1 VFRAWAR
8 TLPERLGGRVVFGAL
23 VGVLAIALV
32 LRIWAAT
39 HGYEFRHGSDA
50 DQYERL
56 AARLYQD
63 GEFGIPGS
71 ENPYDFAPG
80 MPFFAAGVYWLT
92 GGVSPVTARIAVA
105 LLGTLAVFVVF
116 LLGRRLG
123 GPWAGLAG
131 AALAAVYPPTIFYT
145 SLFSSEPLAMLTV
158 AAGVLAFLWAADRGR
173 PLWAWLVP
181 GVLFGLTAYLRP
193 EYVLLTALLAL
204 LAVVVVAL
212 RRGVVRGVLEGALLA
227 VAFAAVLAPWTID
240 VSNKLD
246 RFVPV
251 STGGGKALYIG
262 TFLPADGIHERVK
275 QHLIHETR
283 GGPPLPEERL
293 RRIPM
298 QPLLDRVARRYP
310 DLPRDSALG
319 RIGKQNLQHYATHEP
334 VAFARMVLGKVAHM
348 WHGAGD
354 PSATFA
360 GSALHYLL
368 LALGLAG
375 FVLLAL
381 RRRWETIPIGLLI
394 VGISA
399 IGGLLLAGNRR
410 NLPVMPLVLACAG
423 VALVGAVARV
433 RSGEKT

>member
-8 TLPERLGGRVVFGAL
+8 TLPERLGGRAVLWALLGLLVVAL
-23 VGVLAIALV
+23 ALRV
-32 LRIWAAT
+32 WAAT

-80 MPFFAAGVYWLT
+80 MPFFAAAVYWLT
-92 GGVSPVTARIAVA
+92 GGVNPETARIFVAVF
-105 LLGTLAVFVVF
+105 GTLGVFFVF

-123 GPWAGLAG
+123 GPWAGIAG
-131 AALAAVYPPTIFYT
+131 AAIAAVYPPTLFYT

-158 AAGVLAFLWAADRGR
+158 PAGVLAFLWAADPGR
-173 PLWAWLVP
+173 PLWAWIVP
-181 GVLFGLTAYLRP
+181 GLLFGLTAYLRP
-193 EYVLLTALLAL
+193 EYLLLTAA
-204 LAVVVVAL
+204 LAVVAAVVVAV
-212 RRGVVRGVLEGALLA
+212 RRGVRGGVAAGLLMA
-227 VAFAAVLAPWTID
+227 VAFAVVIAPWTID
-240 VSNKLD
+240 VSGKLD

-251 STGGGKALYIG
+251 STGGGKALFIG
-262 TFLPADGIHERVK
+262 TFLPGDGIHEHVK

-298 QPLLDRVARRYP
+298 QPLLDRVAQRYP
-310 DLPRDSALG
+310 DLPRDTALG
-319 RIGKQNLQHYATHEP
+319 RIGKRNLQHYATHEP
-334 VAFARMVLGKVAHM
+334 VAFARMILGKVAHM

-354 PSATFA
+354 PSETFA
-360 GSALHYLL
+360 GSTLHYAILV
-368 LALGLAG
+368 LGLIG
-375 FVLLAL
+375 FALLVL
-381 RRRWETIPIGLLI
+381 RRRWETIPIALLI

-410 NLPVMPLVLACAG
+410 NLPVMPLVLALAG
-423 VALVGAVARV
+423 VAIAGVAVRAL
-433 RSGEKT
+433 SHEKT